1 MRGYDLVAQAA
12 AEATIFA
19 RISRNGGSAG
29 APSVLSCADHPFS
42 VKTSWLATASHQSTT
57 PRNLPS
63 ALVDGTN
70 ARWSSGKAQSGDEW
84 IQIDF
89 GSTVSL
95 RSINLQQGSDTNDYP
110 RSYAVI
116 ISEHQK
122 RSDGRR
128 ARERHRYER
137 RHNHHP
143 IAEGDCRSL
152 LVDQATGQLA
162 RLVVHRRSRTELRRR
177 LRLNVWLSL
186 GSFLGS
192 PRGRSRALRCA
203 SLQLLL
209 ENVVYKSVT
218 IGYVSYRTDR
228 NCSLNT

>member
-116 ISEHQK
+116 ISDTKNDLTGVVRASGIGTSGVTTTIQLPK
-122 RSDGRR
+122 VIAGRYFRSSNWA
-128 ARERHRYER
+128 ARSVGG
-137 RHNHHP
+137 P
-143 IAEGDCRSL
+143 
-152 LVDQATGQLA
+152 
-162 RLVVHRRSRTELRRR
+162 
-177 LRLNVWLSL
+177 
-186 GSFLGS
+186 S
-192 PRGRSRALRCA
+192 P
-203 SLQLLL
+203 
-209 ENVVYKSVT
+209 K
-218 IGYVSYRTDR
+218 
-228 NCSLNT
+228 